1 MKYSPVNTFLEI
13 SLSENIPFKET
24 SLYKNIPL
32 QKHPLLFAYHTH
44 EFCGKTGGAIDVGGG
59 KHVHFLKDFTK
70 EEDNHRHEFQ
80 AATLINSPIDFKCK

>member
-1 MKYSPVNTFLEI
+1 MNNRPDCDK
-13 SLSENIPFKET
+13 
-24 SLYKNIPL
+24 
-32 QKHPLLFAYHTH
+32 QKHVH
-44 EFCGKTGGAIDVGGG
+44 ELTGGAIDVGGG